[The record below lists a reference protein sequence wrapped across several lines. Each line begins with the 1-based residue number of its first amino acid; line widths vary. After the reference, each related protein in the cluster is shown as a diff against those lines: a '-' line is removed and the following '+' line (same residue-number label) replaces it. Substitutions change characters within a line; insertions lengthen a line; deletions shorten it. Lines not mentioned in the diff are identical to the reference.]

1 MALLGITDIGINL
14 PVLIAQTVNFIVLL
28 VVLRLVAYKPIMRL
42 LDERAR
48 RIREGLS
55 QAEASKERAAEAD
68 RAAREQIESARREGQ
83 QVIAQAQQVASRLQ
97 EESRQQAQAQA
108 EALLERARAEIQL
121 ERDGAVAALRREFA
135 DLTIAAAEKVIE
147 QSLDRAAHQRLI
159 ERMLA
164 ESKFQDN

>member
-83 QVIAQAQQVASRLQ
+83 QIIAQAQQVASRLQ

-159 ERMLA
+159 ERVLA
-164 ESKFQDN
+164 ESRFQDN